1 MHTGSVLVL
10 GLVLFRVNR
19 SVSLERIYPSLTVM
33 SGLLAAAF
41 GAFLLVTR
49 YRRIRRARQA
59 HVAAHHHV
67 HDHHH
72 EPELVLVGAGAVLED
87 GAPGSRGA
95 RPREH
100 GFGHSH
106 GPGQWHT
113 HELPPDVPPF
123 SRRGIVMLATSGGLV
138 PSPSAVLVLVSAF
151 SLGRI
156 ALGLSLIAAFSIG
169 LAGTLTAIGLSL
181 VFGRGFVERHWG
193 RSLQILPVIGA
204 AVMVVAGLAL
214 AMKGYLAG

>member
-1 MHTGSVLVL
+1 
-10 GLVLFRVNR
+10 
-19 SVSLERIYPSLTVM
+19 
-33 SGLLAAAF
+33 
-41 GAFLLVTR
+41 
-49 YRRIRRARQA
+49 
-59 HVAAHHHV
+59 
-67 HDHHH
+67 
-72 EPELVLVGAGAVLED
+72 
-87 GAPGSRGA
+87 
-95 RPREH
+95 
-100 GFGHSH
+100 
-106 GPGQWHT
+106 
-113 HELPPDVPPF
+113 
-123 SRRGIVMLATSGGLV
+123 MLATSGGLV